1 MNNITLNNMNS
12 NIKKVALGVYG
23 MWGALGFYRGFNEY
37 PNTLYVERSIMGVM
51 RASLYAFP
59 LTLPMP
65 LFVELINLESKCR
78 KVNLERKNRNI

>member
-1 MNNITLNNMNS
+1 MNNITLNNIILNNMNS

-51 RASLYAFP
+51 RASFYAFP
-59 LTLPMP
+59 LTLPLP
-65 LFVELINLESKCR
+65 LFVELGD
-78 KVNLERKNRNI
+78 LERKIRNI